1 MRHPAT
7 LRLNH
12 KDERQ
17 RRRAVRKLFE
27 INDANNL
34 VSFSPLLDDNDPWY
48 REKAMEAVTKW
59 AGKNDSEIVN
69 KLSNS
74 EYNEQRVLASKISLR
89 LGQEKIGIISKLCF
103 DEVLAV
109 RISGWESKF
118 ELNSEQIDEMILEG
132 LNSNDKE
139 IRKITINKITEVDE
153 IDVDIIISAL
163 NDQSYSVRN
172 AALEIIRKDSKLSKM
187 NIFDNHL
194 LNIASE
200 NTKKEVNTVIKILAK
215 KSLENP
221 RIEQMVILWS
231 ETESIEIIDSLIST
245 LREINWW
252 KIKGL
257 AEHME
262 KESSDLFVTRL
273 LRGSR
278 EPKATEI
285 RNIIL
290 SKSERNEDMIAR
302 LIEDLVGRPIDEK
315 THKIIKEISNSE
327 NLILSTISKQLLEEY

>member
-34 VSFSPLLDDNDPWY
+34 DSFSPLLDDNDPWY

-69 KLSNS
+69 KLSDS

-118 ELNSEQIDEMILEG
+118 ELNSEKIDEMILEG
-132 LNSNDKE
+132 LNSSDKE
-139 IRKITINKITEVDE
+139 IRKIT
-153 IDVDIIISAL
+153 
-163 NDQSYSVRN
+163 SV
-172 AALEIIRKDSKLSKM
+172 
-187 NIFDNHL
+187 
-194 LNIASE
+194 
-200 NTKKEVNTVIKILAK
+200 
-215 KSLENP
+215 
-221 RIEQMVILWS
+221 
-231 ETESIEIIDSLIST
+231 
-245 LREINWW
+245 
-252 KIKGL
+252 
-257 AEHME
+257 
-262 KESSDLFVTRL
+262 
-273 LRGSR
+273 
-278 EPKATEI
+278 
-285 RNIIL
+285 
-290 SKSERNEDMIAR
+290 
-302 LIEDLVGRPIDEK
+302 
-315 THKIIKEISNSE
+315 
-327 NLILSTISKQLLEEY
+327 

>member
-27 INDANNL
+27 INDSNNL
-34 VSFSPLLDDNDPWY
+34 VSFSPLLDDNDSWY

-74 EYNEQRVLASKISLR
+74 KYNEQRVLASKISLR
-89 LGQEKIGIISKLCF
+89 LGQEKIDIISKLCL

-118 ELNSEQIDEMILEG
+118 ELNSEQIDVMILEG
-132 LNSNDKE
+132 FNSNDKE
-139 IRKITINKITEVDE
+139 IRKITINKITEMDE
-153 IDVDIIISAL
+153 INVDIIISAL

-172 AALEIIRKDSKLSKM
+172 AALEIIRKDSKLSRM

-200 NTKKEVNTVIKILAK
+200 NTKKEINTVIKILAK

-221 RIEQMVILWS
+221 KIEQMVILWS
-231 ETESIEIIDSLIST
+231 ESESIEIIDSLIST

-257 AEHME
+257 TEHME
-262 KESSDLFVTRL
+262 KKSSDLFVTRL

-278 EPKATEI
+278 EPLATEI
-285 RNIIL
+285 RNKIL
-290 SKSERNEDMIAR
+290 SKSERNEDMMAR

-315 THKIIKEISNSE
+315 TLKIIKEISISE
-327 NLILSTISKQLLEEY
+327 NLILSTISKELLEEY